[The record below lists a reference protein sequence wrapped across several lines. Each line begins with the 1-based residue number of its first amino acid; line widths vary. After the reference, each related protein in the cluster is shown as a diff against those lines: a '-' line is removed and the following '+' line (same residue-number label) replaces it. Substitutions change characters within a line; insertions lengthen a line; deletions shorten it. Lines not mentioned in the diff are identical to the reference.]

1 MSIDNVV
8 DCIISIVN
16 FFLDIKILGLPV
28 LIWSIIPIV
37 VGIILKFFTGEKGSN
52 KK

>member
-16 FFLDIKILGLPV
+16 FFLDIKILNLPF
-28 LIWSIIPIV
+28 LIWAIIPIV
-37 VGIILKFFTGEKGSN
+37 IGIILNFFMGEKGSN

>member
-16 FFLDIKILGLPV
+16 FFLNIKILNLPFLV
-28 LIWSIIPIV
+28 WVIIPII
-37 VGIILKFFTGEKGSN
+37 VGIILNFFTGEKGSN